1 MAPVPKTTMHMITA
15 MNELPR
21 SDKVPLGVVGNAVIF
36 GVVGIAVASGPVV
49 GATVVAGPT

>member
-21 SDKVPLGVVGNAVIF
+21 SDKAPLGVVGNAVIS